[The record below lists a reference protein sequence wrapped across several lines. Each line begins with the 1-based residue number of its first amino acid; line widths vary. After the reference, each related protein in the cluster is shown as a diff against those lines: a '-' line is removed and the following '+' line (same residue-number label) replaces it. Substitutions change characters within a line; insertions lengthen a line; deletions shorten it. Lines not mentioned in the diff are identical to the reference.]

1 MLFFSG
7 ELVKESLE
15 TEAGLYL
22 SKVVFTQPYTLVIQ
36 LCTAESKQ
44 REAMQREREAQD
56 NEKMVR

>member
-1 MLFFSG
+1 M
-7 ELVKESLE
+7 KESLE

-56 NEKMVR
+56 NEKMVI